1 MIEYTCKDP
10 MSADQAIMR
19 LDQSSIPYRRL
30 SSTMIGFR
38 KKPCRRAKEILTRY
52 GLIRHIPDPMPMT
65 EDQVEALANK
75 FQPQEH

>member
-1 MIEYTCKDP
+1 MVEYTCTDP

-19 LDQSSIPYRRL
+19 LEQYSIPYRRL

-52 GLIRHIPDPMPMT
+52 GLIRYIPDPEPMT
-65 EDQVEALANK
+65 DDQVEALAAR
-75 FQPQEH
+75 FQP

>member
-19 LDQSSIPYRRL
+19 LEQQSISHRRL

-52 GLIRHIPDPMPMT
+52 GLIRHIPEPEPMT
-65 EDQVEALANK
+65 DEQVEALAARFK
-75 FQPQEH
+75 P